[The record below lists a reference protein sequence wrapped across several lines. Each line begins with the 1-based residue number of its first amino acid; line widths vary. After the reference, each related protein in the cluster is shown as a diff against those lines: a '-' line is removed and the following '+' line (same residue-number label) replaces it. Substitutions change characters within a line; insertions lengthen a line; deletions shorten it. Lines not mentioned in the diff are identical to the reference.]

1 MAATPAPQG
10 EPIPAAPAATPVLD
24 VQHLTS
30 GYNELPVVRDLSLKV
45 EAGEIVALLG
55 PNGAGKSTTLLSI
68 AGVVPPMSG
77 TISMQGQPLAGPL
90 HRRARRG
97 MALITEG
104 RSVFMGLSVAT
115 NLRLGRG
122 DTARALESFPELRP
136 LMDRRAGLLSG
147 GEQQILTL
155 ARAVSGDSVLLLVD
169 ELSLGLAPLIVQRLL
184 REVRV
189 IADRGVGVLLVEQH
203 ARQVLPIADRGY
215 VMRRGKIVLSD
226 TGSGLLDRLDEIE
239 QSYLGMGPLEDESE

>member
-1 MAATPAPQG
+1 MAATPAPV
-10 EPIPAAPAATPVLD
+10 PTSPAATPVLD
-24 VQHLTS
+24 VRHLTS

-77 TISMQGQPLAGPL
+77 TISMQGQPLTGPL

-122 DTARALESFPELRP
+122 DTERALESFPELRP